1 VIILLILAIIHNMQ
15 TWLEAT
21 KILNNG
27 GVAVIPTD
35 TLYGLVGSAF
45 STEAVERIYRIKGR
59 DDNKPCIILI
69 TSYEDLDMFGVEYKE
84 GQKLLHNFWPGK
96 VSVILP
102 IKSKSSQN
110 KFTYLHKDTDTLS
123 FRMIGS
129 RNKNLFNLINTV
141 GPLVAPSAN
150 PQGLEPAENI
160 TQAKK
165 YFGDSVDF
173 YVSSGTK
180 KSKPSTLV
188 LYKNGKFTVLRQG
201 AVIIK

>member
-1 VIILLILAIIHNMQ
+1 MKT
-15 TWLEAT
+15 TWQSRA
-21 KILNNG
+21 KILKNG

-35 TLYGLVGSAF
+35 TLYGVVGSAF
-45 STEAVERIYRIKGR
+45 LQKTVERIYDIKGR
-59 DDNKPCIILI
+59 DYNKPCIVLI
-69 TSYEDLDMFGVEYKE
+69 TDYKDLETFGVTYN
-84 GQKLLHNFWPGK
+84 QKDLERFWPGK

-102 IKSKSSQN
+102 IEN
-110 KFTYLHKDTDTLS
+110 KINQKKFEYLHRGTYGIS
-123 FRMIGS
+123 FRMISS
-129 RNKNLFNLINTV
+129 RNRNLFKLIKEV
-141 GPLVAPSAN
+141 GPLIAPSAN

-188 LYKNGKFTVLRQG
+188 SYKDGKFTVLRQG

>member
-1 VIILLILAIIHNMQ
+1 MKT
-15 TWLEAT
+15 TWQNVA
-21 KILNNG
+21 KILKHG

-35 TLYGLVGSAF
+35 TLYGVVGSAL
-45 STEAVERIYRIKGR
+45 SEKTVERIYDVKGR
-59 DDNKPCIILI
+59 DDNKPCIVLI
-69 TSYEDLDMFGVEYKE
+69 TDYKDLEKFGVIYN
-84 GQKLLHNFWPGK
+84 QKDLERFWPGK

-102 IKSKSSQN
+102 IENNIIQK
-110 KFTYLHKDTDTLS
+110 KFEYLHRGTYGIS
-123 FRMIGS
+123 FRMISS
-129 RNKNLFNLINTV
+129 RNRNLFKLIKEV
-141 GPLVAPSAN
+141 GPLIAPSAN

-188 LYKNGKFTVLRQG
+188 SYKDGKFTVLRQG